1 MTINSLQDNEQGI
14 IVDIDADS
22 KMRERLF
29 SFGIV
34 KSKLI
39 KRIKSSLGGSTIL
52 VEIDRSCV
60 ALRNKEAES
69 ICIKKEGIDA
79 KDY

>member
-1 MTINSLQDNEQGI
+1 MTINSLKDNEQGVI
-14 IVDIDADS
+14 LCIEADL

-34 KSKLI
+34 KSKQI

-52 VEIDRSCV
+52 VEVDRSCV
-60 ALRNKEAES
+60 ALRAEEAES
-69 ICIKKEGIDA
+69 ILVKKEE
-79 KDY
+79 

>member
-1 MTINSLQDNEQGI
+1 MTINSLKDGDCGV
-14 IVDIDADS
+14 IVRVNADD

-34 KSKLI
+34 KSGQI

-52 VEIDRSCV
+52 VEIDRNCV
-60 ALRNKEAES
+60 ALRAEEAES
-69 ICIKKEGIDA
+69 ILIEQGENVCKM
-79 KDY
+79 

>member
-39 KRIKSSLGGSTIL
+39 KRIKSSLDGSTIL

-69 ICIKKEGIDA
+69 IRIKKEGIDA